1 MTVYVAYVP
10 IFRSAEGSQP
20 KGLMKRR
27 FQVRGF
33 VSGHGRLLAEF
44 LDATRL
50 DTPESVVLREARR
63 FSREHGAVLLLAAGG
78 PLHME
83 PPSAAKLRTAAAGR
97 RASDQASGGP
107 LSSTVLPSGSSM

>member
-10 IFRSAEGSQP
+10 IFRSVEGSRP

-27 FQVRGF
+27 FQVRDF
-33 VSGHGRLLAEF
+33 VSGRGHLLAEF

-50 DTPESVVLREARR
+50 GTAESVVLREARR
-63 FSREHGAVLLLAAGG
+63 FSREHGAVLLLATGG
-78 PLHME
+78 PLQME
-83 PPSAAKLRTAAAGR
+83 TPSAAKLRAAVAGR
-97 RASDQASGGP
+97 RASDQAYGGP

>member
-1 MTVYVAYVP
+1 MTVYVAYFP
-10 IFRSAEGSQP
+10 IFRPMGGSRA

-27 FQVRGF
+27 FQVRNF
-33 VSGHGRLLAEF
+33 VSSRGHLLAEF

-50 DTPESVVLREARR
+50 GTAESVVLREARR

-78 PLHME
+78 PLQIE
-83 PPSAAKLRTAAAGR
+83 TRSAGRLRAAPAGR
-97 RASDQASGGP
+97 RAPDQACGGP

>member
-10 IFRSAEGSQP
+10 IFISAGGSEP
-20 KGLMKRR
+20 EGLMKRR

-33 VSGHGRLLAEF
+33 VSGRGRLLAEF

-50 DTPESVVLREARR
+50 DMPESVVLREARR
-63 FSREHGAVLLLAAGG
+63 FSREHHAVLLIAAGG
-78 PLHME
+78 LLQIE
-83 PPSAAKLRTAAAGR
+83 RPSAGGGWATPSRQR
-97 RASDQASGGP
+97 RLAQESGGP

>member
-10 IFRSAEGSQP
+10 IFRSAEGSRP

-27 FQVRGF
+27 FQVRNF
-33 VSGHGRLLAEF
+33 VSGRGVLLAEF

-50 DTPESVVLREARR
+50 GTLESVVLREARR

-78 PLHME
+78 PLQME
-83 PPSAAKLRTAAAGR
+83 TPSAVEVRAASAGR
-97 RASDQASGGP
+97 HAPDQASGGP